1 MHSGVLVCAVVED
14 QLFHWWLRTS
24 AYSTRLYVSV
34 CVCVCVY
41 VVVVVMPSPG
51 GVGVRVVLFRSLLK
65 ALTETPRYATVF

>member
-1 MHSGVLVCAVVED
+1 MHIVQGCMY
-14 QLFHWWLRTS
+14 Q
-24 AYSTRLYVSV
+24 

-41 VVVVVMPSPG
+41 VVVVVVVVMPSPG

>member
-14 QLFHWWLRTS
+14 QPFHWWLRSS
-24 AYSTRLYVSV
+24 AYSMLLLL
-34 CVCVCVY
+34 CHH
-41 VVVVVMPSPG
+41 PG